1 MQCLQKRASQPRID
15 VPTGSG
21 ESDTADKS
29 KTENGKKG
37 SSFDDLLGL
46 SLQDPPQ
53 PVGENPFQS
62 SPWGP
67 PPPTTAAAAPQA
79 TPTNSINPF
88 QSPSSSLDNNL
99 TDPWAA
105 SPNATGERMSHDC
118 HMTVTCQSH
127 VYIHMC
133 NYNYCLQHALCV
145 LHALLVYMYI
155 PQKKN
160 SLWNFNGDQIRS
172 LWL

>member
-29 KTENGKKG
+29 KTENGKKA

-46 SLQDPPQ
+46 TLQDPPQ

-67 PPPTTAAAAPQA
+67 PPPTAAAAAPQA
-79 TPTNSINPF
+79 IPTNSINPF

-127 VYIHMC
+127 VYTCATIIIVC
-133 NYNYCLQHALCV
+133 NMRCVCCMLC
-145 LHALLVYMYI
+145 
-155 PQKKN
+155 
-160 SLWNFNGDQIRS
+160 
-172 LWL
+172 